1 MLCAKFGWNWPS
13 GSGEE
18 DENVKRL
25 QTDGRTQTTC
35 DQKSSTELSAQVRL
49 KERDRECNF
58 TCYMLLQRVLKMV
71 SLFHHYQTKRIQC
84 MCNYTTFCPNL
95 SDHKPVFNLDTV
107 LLSENYTSSC
117 VIIMRS
123 LGNFTTTVPLSEL
136 RTTSYNCNVISQ
148 KQNICFWSHFNET

>member
-58 TCYMLLQRVLKMV
+58 TCYMLLQRVQKLV
-71 SLFHHYQTKRIQC
+71 SLFYHYQTKRIQC
-84 MCNYTTFCPNL
+84 MCSYTTFCPNL

-117 VIIMRS
+117 VIIMMS
-123 LGNFTTTVPLSEL
+123 LGNFTTTNPLSEL
-136 RTTSYNCNVISQ
+136 RTNSYNCNVISQ